1 MPNTTNHNVLLPTVG
16 ASADTWGGENN
27 DAHQAWDT
35 LTSGAQNTILGRVAS
50 GSGAMTQLTGA
61 QVASAIPAAALAT
74 RGVVKA
80 SNASTDTNRPLTGDG
95 NFKKGIGR
103 FAGARCVF
111 SGNQV
116 LGGINIASAVWSN
129 TGSSYR
135 LAVTFAAAAENAN
148 YQVMATAERNASG
161 LPDTADNIVVMAGT
175 QTTTG
180 FTLECNYAQVAM
192 HVSVFE
198 G

>member
-1 MPNTTNHNVLLPTVG
+1 MPNTTNHNVPLPTVG

-27 DAHQAWDT
+27 SAHQAWDT

-50 GSGAMTQLTGA
+50 GSGPMKALTA
-61 QVASAIPAAALAT
+61 AEAATAVQASALGQ

-103 FAGARCVF
+103 FAGGRLVF
-111 SGNQV
+111 SGAGV
-116 LGGINIASAVWSN
+116 TGGVNIASCTWAI
-129 TGSSYR
+129 TGATYT
-135 LAVTFAAAAENAN
+135 LAVVFSTPAENTN
-148 YQVMATAERNASG
+148 YQVIA
-161 LPDTADNIVVMAGT
+161 LPEKSDPTPSTFADNIIVKSGT
-175 QTTTG
+175 QTVNG
-180 FTLECNYAQVAM
+180 FTLEFNSAFVAM